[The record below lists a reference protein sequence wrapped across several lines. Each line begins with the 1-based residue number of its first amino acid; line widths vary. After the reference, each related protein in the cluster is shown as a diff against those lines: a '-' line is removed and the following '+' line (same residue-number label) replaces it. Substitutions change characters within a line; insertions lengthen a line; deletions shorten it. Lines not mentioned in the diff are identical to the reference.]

1 MGDHTSMV
9 VDFWDDIG
17 DFKRKMYNC
26 FINLPEGTATQNI
39 KYRNVTTIDIFP
51 TTLAAL
57 GVEIDGDR
65 LGLGTN
71 AFSDRQTLIEEL
83 GDEIFNAELKKYS
96 KYYNDVFVKGE

>member
-1 MGDHTSMV
+1 
-9 VDFWDDIG
+9 
-17 DFKRKMYNC
+17 MYNC
-26 FINLPEGTATQNI
+26 FINLPEGIETQNI

-83 GDEIFNAELKKYS
+83 GVENFSTELKKYS
-96 KYYNDVFVKGE
+96 RYYNDVFVKGE